1 MPDHQTPSLEINF
14 RTRKDAEVAT
24 VQGRHFKDRTLSV
37 TWVTQTGQPAAP
49 APAEAEEAPA
59 VQEQLQ
65 NQENETAKEDE
76 LDADGDVRLFLFIF

>member
-1 MPDHQTPSLEINF
+1 MNF
-14 RTRKDAEVAT
+14 RTRKDAEVAF

-59 VQEQLQ
+59 VQEQIQ
-65 NQENETAKEDE
+65 NETAKEDD
-76 LDADGDVRLFLFIF
+76 LDAVGDVSHFF